1 MKVLTWGI
9 VIVGVV
15 YLAYTG
21 MMSVGSYFS
30 VAGAVEEALEAR
42 TLIERH
48 DPGVVKQTVLKL
60 VNRAGVPL
68 QEKDVTVT
76 VSERALAVSVEWTIP
91 IVVYKGESMLAIPLS
106 VERVR
111 AQAPAE
117 QR

>member
-9 VIVGVV
+9 VIVAFA

-42 TLIERH
+42 TLLERH
-48 DPGVVKQTVLKL
+48 DPRVVKQTILKL

-68 QEKDVTVT
+68 QEQDVTVT
-76 VSERALAVSVEWTIP
+76 ASERALAVSVEWTIP
-91 IVVYKGESMLAIPLS
+91 VVVYKGESILAIPLS
-106 VERVR
+106 VERAR
-111 AQAPAE
+111 AQAPE
-117 QR
+117 TR